1 MDLISKLRTTCTP
14 PMRRVHP
21 VYKRR
26 FRPRGLS
33 RRKRLEVVVEKP
45 DKPLPF
51 ETPFVRTG
59 ARGRLL
65 AETQNRFSQNPW
77 PALPP
82 FLSIPYLF
90 TPFFPLF
97 PERWTRLFPLF
108 PPLFFFRL
116 LFIPS
121 FASVRARSRMRH
133 PTRPHRA
140 TLTSIQI
147 NRALNLTHAVSRTI
161 KGIINFTF
169 VARHTSRLCEGSTTH
184 DIVNTYFFDS
194 SFVIRDLLSWMRGCD
209 RNSFAF

>member
-1 MDLISKLRTTCTP
+1 MDLIWKLRTVSQLVP
-14 PMRRVHP
+14 LLVGGVQHP
-21 VYKRR
+21 LYKRR

-65 AETQNRFSQNPW
+65 AETQNRFSQKPW

-97 PERWTRLFPLF
+97 PERWTRLFPLSPP
-108 PPLFFFRL
+108 PPLFLPSPFYSEFRECTCA
-116 LFIPS
+116 FTY
-121 FASVRARSRMRH
+121 ASSDQTAPRHFRRAFK
-133 PTRPHRA
+133 
-140 TLTSIQI
+140 LT
-147 NRALNLTHAVSRTI
+147 
-161 KGIINFTF
+161 GP
-169 VARHTSRLCEGSTTH
+169 
-184 DIVNTYFFDS
+184 
-194 SFVIRDLLSWMRGCD
+194 
-209 RNSFAF
+209 

>member
-108 PPLFFFRL
+108 PPLFSSVSFLFR
-116 LFIPS
+116 
-121 FASVRARSRMRH
+121 
-133 PTRPHRA
+133 
-140 TLTSIQI
+140 
-147 NRALNLTHAVSRTI
+147 VSR
-161 KGIINFTF
+161 
-169 VARHTSRLCEGSTTH
+169 VYVRVHVCL
-184 DIVNTYFFDS
+184 
-194 SFVIRDLLSWMRGCD
+194 IRPD
-209 RNSFAF
+209 RTAPL

>member
-1 MDLISKLRTTCTP
+1 MLIIGEKARSNDIIYGGSYNCSDQFNRQIGQMDLIQKLRTVSQLVP
-14 PMRRVHP
+14 LLVGGVQHP

-65 AETQNRFSQNPW
+65 AETQNRFSQKPW

-108 PPLFFFRL
+108 PPPSPAPLFLPSPFYSEFRECTCA
-116 LFIPS
+116 FTY
-121 FASVRARSRMRH
+121 ASSDQTATRHFRRAFK
-133 PTRPHRA
+133 
-140 TLTSIQI
+140 LT
-147 NRALNLTHAVSRTI
+147 
-161 KGIINFTF
+161 GP
-169 VARHTSRLCEGSTTH
+169 
-184 DIVNTYFFDS
+184 
-194 SFVIRDLLSWMRGCD
+194 
-209 RNSFAF
+209 